1 MQTPAQ
7 PKKAVLC
14 GSWRLLWPARP
25 CRRASICRRLH
36 LRNKSPTYQKC
47 WFVSAHL
54 SCEKDGEICPKK
66 GFFKRAEREN
76 STIVIL
82 SRPMAIVES
91 AEPHCS
97 KAGEARSSNPVSL
110 HDAFLLLAGAF
121 GFNRN
126 LAHGSPSCTRLV
138 QQVGPI
144 AGVDPVSEFGLPR
157 FSP

>member
-1 MQTPAQ
+1 MLLSSSRIRDLQAPVQ
-7 PKKAVLC
+7 PKKAVIG

-25 CRRASICRRLH
+25 CRRASISRHLH

-110 HDAFLLLAGAF
+110 HDAFLMYAG
-121 GFNRN
+121 GIDSNRN
-126 LAHGSPSCTRLV
+126 VAHSLPSRSSV
-138 QQVGPI
+138 PGYRS
-144 AGVDPVSEFGLPR
+144 GDR
-157 FSP
+157 